1 MLLCADAAAASA
13 DLADGLLVCPSCRT
27 GQLKP
32 WGHGRERVIRLLNG
46 APARLRPQR
55 ARCGSCGRTHI
66 VLPSWCAPRR
76 ADAVQ
81 VIGAAAA
88 LALAGAGSARIGAV
102 LGVPAATVRGWLRR
116 LRSRAE
122 DMRQDAMHQLGF
134 IAGLADPPLPALS
147 RSPLGDAL
155 DAVAACVHA
164 AIARFGLPRADL
176 WALLGRFGLAR
187 HLAPARAG

>member
-1 MLLCADAAAASA
+1 MPGACS
-13 DLADGLLVCPSCRT
+13 SCRV
-27 GQLKP
+27 LVN
-32 WGHGRERVIRLLNG
+32 RAVRLVRPDSHRAAVVVR
-46 APARLRPQR
+46 APALRRHAGDRRRGR
-55 ARCGSCGRTHI
+55 ACAGR
-66 VLPSWCAPRR
+66 
-76 ADAVQ
+76 
-81 VIGAAAA
+81 G
-88 LALAGAGSARIGAV
+88 GSARIGAV

-116 LRSRAE
+116 LRSCAE

>member
-1 MLLCADAAAASA
+1 M
-13 DLADGLLVCPSCRT
+13 
-27 GQLKP
+27 
-32 WGHGRERVIRLLNG
+32 
-46 APARLRPQR
+46 
-55 ARCGSCGRTHI
+55 
-66 VLPSWCAPRR
+66 LPSWCAPRR

-102 LGVPAATVRGWLRR
+102 LGVPAAAVRGWLRR

-122 DMRQDAMHQLGF
+122 GMRQDAMHQLGF
-134 IAGLADPPLPALS
+134 IAGLAGLADPPLPALS